1 MPNKQENQQAR
12 AEKVNA
18 LLKQIETGTQ
28 EVFTSERYL
37 HFLRTMSKFH
47 QYSYLLCAP
56 GIQ

>member
-12 AEKVNA
+12 AEKINA

-47 QYSYLLCAP
+47 QYSYRNSP
-56 GIQ
+56 KK